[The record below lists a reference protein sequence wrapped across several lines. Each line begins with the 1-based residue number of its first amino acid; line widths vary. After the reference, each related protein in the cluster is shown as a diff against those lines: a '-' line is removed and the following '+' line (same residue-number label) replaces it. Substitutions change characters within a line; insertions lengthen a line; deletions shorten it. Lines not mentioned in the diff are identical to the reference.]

1 MAYLGQLS
9 EHYESRGDPA
19 CVSSGVGDAG
29 GRSYGKYQFSS
40 AMGVVGN
47 FIDWLCSYPVPE
59 LANYGVVLKAAG
71 AVNSPGFIAKWQEIG
86 RIDPGHF
93 GELQRQYTQLQYYD
107 KAAAYLLNWYGFDI
121 AGRSLALRNV
131 LWSNAV
137 QHGAYYGA
145 QVFRDAAIIAK
156 QILLDMTD
164 HDLIYH
170 IYELK
175 LIDPSWSSGSPSQR
189 TGLFNRW
196 QNERADALSMLQE

>member
-9 EHYESRGDPA
+9 EQYESGGDPA

-40 AMGVVGN
+40 VMGTVDKFVN
-47 FIDWLCSYPVPE
+47 WLCSYPVPE

-93 GELQRQYTQLQYYD
+93 GELQRQYTQLKYYD
-107 KAAAYLLNWYGFDI
+107 VAASNLLEWYGFDI

-137 QHGAYYGA
+137 QHNTYYGA
-145 QVFRDAAIIAK
+145 QIFRAAALLAK
-156 QILLDMTD
+156 QALLEMTD
-164 HDLIYH
+164 ADLIWN
-170 IYELK
+170 IYEVK
-175 LIDPSWSSGSPSQR
+175 LTDLSWSSGSPSQR
-189 TGLFNRW
+189 DGLFNRW
-196 QNERADALSMLQE
+196 KSERNNALSMLQE

>member
-1 MAYLGQLS
+1 MTYLGQLS

-40 AMGVVGN
+40 ALGVVTN
-47 FIDWLCSYPVPE
+47 FVNWLCGYPVPE

-107 KAAAYLLNWYGFDI
+107 KAAANLLNWYGFDI

-145 QVFRDAAIIAK
+145 QIFRDAALLAK
-156 QILLDMTD
+156 KVLLEMSDA
-164 HDLIYH
+164 DLIWN
-170 IYELK
+170 IYEVK
-175 LIDPSWSSGSPSQR
+175 LTDPSWSSGSPSLR
-189 TGLFNRW
+189 DNLRNRW
-196 QNERADALSMLQE
+196 RSERNNALSMLQE